1 MGVHH
6 SEETHANLLA
16 RVPQATGRDLKE
28 WFHCVEDGPSFTRF
42 DERVHWLQDEHEVSH
57 GYGRGDRAR
66 VRHAA
71 GGPPVQLTA
80 TGQLRLRIA
89 SRRSSSR

>member
-42 DERVHWLQDEHEVSH
+42 DERVHWLLDEHEVSH
-57 GYGRGDRAR
+57 GLAVAIVHEYDRQR
-66 VRHAA
+66 AA
-71 GGPPVQLTA
+71 
-80 TGQLRLRIA
+80 
-89 SRRSSSR
+89 RRSS

>member
-28 WFHCVEDGPSFTRF
+28 WFHTIEDGPSFTRF
-42 DERVHWLQDEHEVSH
+42 EERVHWIQDEFVLPHGIAVAIVHE
-57 GYGRGDRAR
+57 YDLQRA
-66 VRHAA
+66 A
-71 GGPPVQLTA
+71 
-80 TGQLRLRIA
+80 
-89 SRRSSSR
+89 RRAM

>member
-42 DERVHWLQDEHEVSH
+42 DERVHWLQDEYTLSH
-57 GYGRGDRAR
+57 GTAVCLVHEYDVQRAAR
-66 VRHAA
+66 R
-71 GGPPVQLTA
+71 
-80 TGQLRLRIA
+80 TG
-89 SRRSSSR
+89 

>member
-28 WFHCVEDGPSFTRF
+28 WFRTIEEGPSFTRF
-42 DERVHWLQDEHEVSH
+42 EERVHWLQDESDLGHGIAVAIVHE
-57 GYGRGDRAR
+57 YDLQRA
-66 VRHAA
+66 A
-71 GGPPVQLTA
+71 
-80 TGQLRLRIA
+80 
-89 SRRSSSR
+89 RRAM